1 VANNN
6 HASSQ
11 FSNPPGNYE
20 LVLKDIFEIFRV
32 KFICALA
39 ILATIGTEE
48 KRRIRR
54 KGEEKRRRG
63 ET

>member
-1 VANNN
+1 MANNN

-20 LVLKDIFEIFRV
+20 LVLKDIFEIFRT

-39 ILATIGTEE
+39 ILATIGTE
-48 KRRIRR
+48 
-54 KGEEKRRRG
+54 
-63 ET
+63 